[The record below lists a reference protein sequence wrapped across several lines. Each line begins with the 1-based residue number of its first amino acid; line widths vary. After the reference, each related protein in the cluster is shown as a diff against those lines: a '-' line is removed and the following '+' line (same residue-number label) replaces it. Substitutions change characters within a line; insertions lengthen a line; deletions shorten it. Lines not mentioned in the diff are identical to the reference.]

1 MRINIYCNKI
11 DKGKRYLEE
20 IMKDIPKEDIVKYRV
35 NACET
40 SLELTDGT
48 IYRVILATDSARG
61 NKCNFA
67 YVDSC
72 IKQSILNTIILPTII
87 IEPSSS
93 YVKQTKYF

>member
-11 DKGKRYLEE
+11 DKGRRYLEE
-20 IMKDIPKEDIVKYRV
+20 VMKDILKEDIVKYRV

-48 IYRVILATDSARG
+48 IYKVILATDSARG

-67 YVDSC
+67 YIDTDINMEIVQN
-72 IKQSILNTIILPTII
+72 IIYPSIVYSNEASPQAV
-87 IEPSSS
+87 
-93 YVKQTKYF
+93 YY

>member
-1 MRINIYCNKI
+1 MLINIYCNKI

-35 NACET
+35 NACKT
-40 SLELTDGT
+40 FLELIDGT

-67 YVDSC
+67 YIDTDISME
-72 IKQSILNTIILPTII
+72 IIRNIIYPSIVYSNEASP
-87 IEPSSS
+87 
-93 YVKQTKYF
+93 QTMYY

>member
-20 IMKDIPKEDIVKYRV
+20 IMKDIPKENIVRYRV
-35 NACET
+35 NAYEI

-72 IKQSILNTIILPTII
+72 IKQNILNTIILPTII
-87 IEPSSS
+87 IEPNSS
-93 YVKQTKYF
+93 YVEQIKDF

>member
-11 DKGKRYLEE
+11 DKGQRYLEE

-40 SLELTDGT
+40 SLELIDGT

-67 YVDSC
+67 HIDTDINMEIVQNIIYP
-72 IKQSILNTIILPTII
+72 SILYSNEASP
-87 IEPSSS
+87 
-93 YVKQTKYF
+93 QTMYY